1 MENQINNE
9 EELALNKDSEETISS
24 ENERVNKSSIDK
36 TTDLEKFS
44 LSKAADDKSKI
55 LSRCERLFMRYGIKS
70 VTMDDVSREL
80 GISKKTLYQ
89 FFQNKEDLVHQI
101 TVHHFDCQNLAVE
114 QILKE
119 AKTAIDEMFGIA
131 NWMNAM
137 SKNINPSL
145 IFDLRK
151 YHPASWNVF
160 INHRNTEVYNSIK
173 NNLERGVREGIYRE
187 DLNVEII
194 TRIYIARVEMFIDN
208 EIFPYDKFPPEKTFN
223 VFIDYH
229 IRGIATPKGIKLL
242 EKIKSQKHGI

>member
-1 MENQINNE
+1 MNNE
-9 EELALNKDSEETISS
+9 EELGRKKDSEQNGDDNKGQ
-24 ENERVNKSSIDK
+24 NEKVSLAKSTEMDKSSFAKATEDK
-36 TTDLEKFS
+36 D
-44 LSKAADDKSKI
+44 KI

-89 FFQNKEDLVHQI
+89 FFENKDDLIHQI
-101 TVHHFDCQNLAVE
+101 TVHHFACQNKAVE
-114 QILKE
+114 EILSE
-119 AKTAIDEMFGIA
+119 AKTAIDEMIGIA
-131 NWMNAM
+131 NWMNEM
-137 SKNINPSL
+137 SKNMNPSL
-145 IFDLRK
+145 MFDLRK
-151 YHPASWNVF
+151 YHPESWNVF
-160 INHRNTEVYNSIK
+160 KNHRITEVYNSIK
-173 NNLERGVREGIYRE
+173 NNLERGIREEIYRE

-242 EKIKSQKHGI
+242 EKIKSEKHGI

>member
-1 MENQINNE
+1 MENQLNNE
-9 EELALNKDSEETISS
+9 EELDLNKDSEEIIPS
-24 ENERVNKSSIDK
+24 ENEEVDKSLKDKMADSDKSS
-36 TTDLEKFS
+36 FA
-44 LSKAADDKSKI
+44 KATDDKYKI

-89 FFQNKEDLVHQI
+89 FFENKDDLIHQI
-101 TVHHFDCQNLAVE
+101 TVHHFACQNLTAE
-114 QILKE
+114 AILKD
-119 AKTAIDEMFGIA
+119 AKSAIDEMFGIA
-131 NWMNAM
+131 SWMNAM
-137 SKNINPSL
+137 SKNMNPSL
-145 IFDLRK
+145 MFDLRK

-173 NNLERGVREGIYRE
+173 NNLERGIREEIYRA
-187 DLNVEII
+187 DLDVEII

-208 EIFPYDKFPPEKTFN
+208 EIFPYDKFPPEKTFS

-242 EKIKSQKHGI
+242 EKIKSEKHGI